1 MSDETETDPQQQ
13 KQQQGKHDPMRSVN
27 PSDTKPIPSPG
38 NQSNPPQ
45 DISKRNPSQDSN
57 SQREGQEK
65 PEDQKRRVS

>member
-1 MSDETETDPQQQ
+1 MSNEAETDP
-13 KQQQGKHDPMRSVN
+13 KQQQGKHEPTRPVN
-27 PSDTKPIPSPG
+27 DTKPIPSPG

-57 SQREGQEK
+57 SQHKGQEK

>member
-1 MSDETETDPQQQ
+1 MSNEAETDP
-13 KQQQGKHDPMRSVN
+13 KQQQGKHDPMRSVT

-45 DISKRNPSQDSN
+45 DNPSQDSN
-57 SQREGQEK
+57 PKHKGQEK